1 MKLRDLL
8 LVFDGEVVVNYILDE
23 VYFGNSRE
31 AFDCKDSGW
40 FLDNEVVEIVSDG
53 EDGLIIYTR

>member
-23 VYFGNSRE
+23 VYFGNSRG
-31 AFDCKDSGW
+31 AFDCKDGW
-40 FLDNEVVEIVSDG
+40 FLDNEVTEIVSDG
-53 EDGLIIYTR
+53 EAGLIIYTR

>member
-31 AFDCKDSGW
+31 AFDCKDSDW
-40 FLDNEVVEIVSDG
+40 FLDNEVMEIVSDG
-53 EDGLIIYTR
+53 EAGLIIYTR

>member
-23 VYFGNSRE
+23 VYFGDARE
-31 AFDCKDSGW
+31 AFDCKDGW
-40 FLDNEVVEIVSDG
+40 FLDNEVMEIISDG
-53 EDGLIIYTR
+53 EAGLIFYTR

>member
-31 AFDCKDSGW
+31 AFDCKDSW
-40 FLDNEVVEIVSDG
+40 FLDNEVMEVISND
-53 EDGLIIYTR
+53 EDSLIIYTR

>member
-23 VYFGNSRE
+23 VYYGDARG
-31 AFDCKDSGW
+31 AFDCKDGW
-40 FLDNEVVEIVSDG
+40 FLDKEVMEVISND
-53 EDGLIIYTR
+53 EDSLIIYTR

>member
-23 VYFGNSRE
+23 VYFGDARE
-31 AFDCKDSGW
+31 AFDCKDGW
-40 FLDNEVVEIVSDG
+40 FLDSEVIEVISNG
-53 EDGLIIYTR
+53 EDSLIINTR

>member
-31 AFDCKDSGW
+31 AFDCKDSW
-40 FLDNEVVEIVSDG
+40 FLDNEVVEVVSIG
-53 EDGLIIYTR
+53 EDSLVINTR

>member
-23 VYFGNSRE
+23 VYFGDARE
-31 AFDCKDSGW
+31 AFDCKDGW
-40 FLDNEVVEIVSDG
+40 FLDNEVMEIVSND
-53 EDGLIIYTR
+53 EDSLIIYTR

>member
-23 VYFGNSRE
+23 VYFGDARG
-31 AFDCKDSGW
+31 AFDSKDGW
-40 FLDNEVVEIVSDG
+40 FLDNEVMEVISNG
-53 EDGLIIYTR
+53 EDSLIIYTR

>member
-23 VYFGNSRE
+23 VYFGDARG
-31 AFDCKDSGW
+31 AFDYKDGW
-40 FLDNEVVEIVSDG
+40 FLDNEVMEVISDG
-53 EDGLIIYTR
+53 EDGLIINTR

>member
-23 VYFGNSRE
+23 VYFGDARG
-31 AFDCKDSGW
+31 AFDCIDDW
-40 FLDNEVVEIVSDG
+40 FLDNEVMEIVSDG
-53 EDGLIIYTR
+53 EAGLIIYTR

>member
-31 AFDCKDSGW
+31 AFDCKDGW
-40 FLDNEVVEIVSDG
+40 FLDNEVMEVISNG
-53 EDGLIIYTR
+53 EDSLVINIR

>member
-23 VYFGNSRE
+23 VYFGDARG
-31 AFDCKDSGW
+31 AFDCKDGW
-40 FLDNEVVEIVSDG
+40 FLDNEVMEVISND
-53 EDGLIIYTR
+53 EDSLIIYTR

>member
-23 VYFGNSRE
+23 VYFGDARG
-31 AFDCKDSGW
+31 AFDCKDGW
-40 FLDNEVVEIVSDG
+40 FLDNEVMEIVSEG
-53 EDGLIIYTR
+53 EAGLIIYTR

>member
-8 LVFDGEVVVNYILDE
+8 LVFDGEVIVNYDLDE

-31 AFDCKDSGW
+31 AFDCKDGW
-40 FLDNEVVEIVSDG
+40 FLDNEVMEVISNG
-53 EDGLIIYTR
+53 EGSLVINTR

>member
-23 VYFGNSRE
+23 VYFGDARE
-31 AFDCKDSGW
+31 AFDCKDGW
-40 FLDNEVVEIVSDG
+40 FLDNEVVEIVSIG
-53 EDGLIIYTR
+53 EDSLVINTR

>member
-23 VYFGNSRE
+23 VYFGDARE
-31 AFDCKDSGW
+31 AFDCKDGW
-40 FLDNEVVEIVSDG
+40 FLDNEVVEVVSDG
-53 EDGLIIYTR
+53 EAGLIIYTR

>member
-8 LVFDGEVVVNYILDE
+8 LVFDGEVLVNYILDE
-23 VYFGNSRE
+23 VYFGDARE
-31 AFDCKDSGW
+31 AFDCKDGW
-40 FLDNEVVEIVSDG
+40 FLDNEVVEIVSDC

>member
-23 VYFGNSRE
+23 VYFGDARG
-31 AFDCKDSGW
+31 AFDCKDGW
-40 FLDNEVVEIVSDG
+40 FLDNEVMEVISNGD
-53 EDGLIIYTR
+53 DSLIIYTR

>member
-23 VYFGNSRE
+23 VYFGDARE
-31 AFDCKDSGW
+31 AFDCKDSW
-40 FLDNEVVEIVSDG
+40 FLDNEVVEVVSIS
-53 EDGLIIYTR
+53 EDSLVINTR